1 MHAWFWS
8 QHCFPWGN
16 LRGNESLLAQF
27 YCLQFFLRL
36 LNSVKGLGCFWFIRT
51 GFGVCPRNAWVRM
64 SVNLQVFYRVPVE
77 IGGGNVFFR
86 ESFWALHKLRQWMT
100 RTWKATSLF
109 SASTGYPSDFTPS
122 ALSNIEKEF
131 YCRQFSIHFDKH
143 YRDN

>member
-1 MHAWFWS
+1 MLGFLEPKL
-8 QHCFPWGN
+8 FPVREPAGKRIFIGAILLSSVFSSIN
-16 LRGNESLLAQF
+16 L
-27 YCLQFFLRL
+27 
-36 LNSVKGLGCFWFIRT
+36 VKGLGCFWFIRT
-51 GFGVCPRNAWVRM
+51 GFGVCPRHVWVRM

-77 IGGGNVFFR
+77 IGGGNAFFR
-86 ESFWALHKLRQWMT
+86 ESFWALRKLRRWMT

-131 YCRQFSIHFDKH
+131 YCRQFSIHLDKH